1 MGYDVRFDWAEGY
14 AHNADFGSS
23 RFPDAMR
30 WLWRKEQHE
39 PMLDTRGDLKGDL
52 TLLRLLVP
60 GQTWEVV
67 AADLGFA
74 DAPCSD
80 EEGNFYFS
88 DMKAPAIYRVDASD
102 GQRTVVANEA
112 VSGLKFGPDGLLYGC
127 QGIKKQVLSI
137 DPKTGLTDVV
147 ASGVTPNDLAVTKDG
162 FIFITETKDQKVT
175 RIRLATGEVTTVDT
189 GINGPNGIVLSTDE
203 GTLAVSD
210 YRGEFAWMFRVGSD
224 GGLDAKMPTMTLRLP
239 IDPAG
244 EFKFNQ
250 PPPYAVVSRGD
261 GMAVDRVGRFY
272 ITSAE
277 GVQVF
282 DPTGR
287 LCGVLPKPNEAQP
300 LTSCTLAGP
309 DHSYLYVTNGTAIYR
324 RRLTID

>member
-1 MGYDVRFDWAEGY
+1 
-14 AHNADFGSS
+14 
-23 RFPDAMR
+23 MR
-30 WLWRKEQHE
+30 WLWREEQHE
-39 PMLDTRGDLKGDL
+39 PVLDTRGDLKGDL
-52 TLLRLLVP
+52 TLLRLLIP
-60 GQTWEVV
+60 GQAWEVV

-102 GQRTVVANEA
+102 GRRTVVASEA
-112 VSGLKFGPDGLLYGC
+112 VSGLKFGSDGLLYGC
-127 QGIKKQVLSI
+127 QGAKKQVLSI
-137 DPKTGLTDVV
+137 DPKTGRTDVV
-147 ASGVTPNDLAVTKDG
+147 ASGVIPNDLAVTKDG
-162 FIFITETKDQKVT
+162 FIFITETKDKKVT
-175 RIRLATGEVTTVDT
+175 RIRLASGEVTTVDT
-189 GINGPNGIVLSTDE
+189 GINGPNGIALSRDG

-210 YRGEFAWMFRVGSD
+210 YRGEFAWMFRVGSN

-244 EFKFNQ
+244 DFKFNQ
-250 PPPYAVVSRGD
+250 PPPYAVASRGD

-277 GVQVF
+277 GVQIF

-287 LCGVLPKPNEAQP
+287 LCGVLPKPNEAEP
-300 LTSCTLAGP
+300 LTSCALAGP
-309 DHSYLYVTNGTAIYR
+309 GHNYLYVTNGTDIYR
-324 RRLTID
+324 RKLTID